1 MHSTKVIQ
9 KKSLVSRKAA
19 PASKG
24 NSVHSR
30 VDLSKPA
37 PDRLL
42 TASRLAGPFPVCGR
56 AN

>member
-1 MHSTKVIQ
+1 MHSTKVIE

-19 PASKG
+19 PASKS
-24 NSVHSR
+24 NSIHSR

-42 TASRLAGPFPVCGR
+42 TASSGKHIKYTTIDL
-56 AN
+56 